1 MPQLDTTTWP
11 PQLFWLAI
19 TFFALYL
26 IISRVAIP
34 RTGGVIQR
42 RRASIEGDLARA
54 HQLKAE
60 TDAAVQAYEAA
71 LAGARAKAQAIATEN
86 RNTLSAEIDAER
98 AKLDQALGGKVSD
111 AEKQIGAARNKALAD
126 VKDMAAEIATSIVSA
141 LIGARVTKVA
151 AAEAVTKAA
160 KQGAR

>member
-11 PQLFWLAI
+11 SQLIWLAI
-19 TFFALYL
+19 TFFALYI

-54 HQLKAE
+54 QQLKAE

-71 LAGARAKAQAIATEN
+71 LADARAKAQAIATEN
-86 RNTLSAEIDAER
+86 RNQLSKEIDAER
-98 AKLDQALGGKVSD
+98 AKLDEALGGKVSE
-111 AEKQIGAARNKALAD
+111 AEKQIGIARNKALTD
-126 VKDMAAEIATSIVSA
+126 VKGIAAEIAVSIVSA
-141 LIGARVTKVA
+141 LIGARVTKA
-151 AAEAVTKAA
+151 AAAGAVTKAA
-160 KQGAR
+160 RGAR